1 MNVTIGSGLSNGVQP
16 PTDSQ
21 IKDAIKDFKI
31 NSPGLVIPILQAV
44 QEKLGYIPPDSLP
57 IISKHTNVSRNKIYG
72 ILTFYAQFSLI
83 PKGKYMLKPCRGTAC
98 HVKGAKN
105 VINHIKNILNI
116 EDGQTT
122 PNYKFSLETVACLGT
137 CFLAPAMMVN
147 QNYYG
152 NLDEKKVEEAL
163 KDCE

>member
-1 MNVTIGSGLSNGVQP
+1 MTQDTPEKPTSSEIKETINDLPRNN
-16 PTDSQ
+16 
-21 IKDAIKDFKI
+21 A
-31 NSPGLVIPILQAV
+31 GLVIPILQAI
-44 QEKLGYIPPDSLP
+44 QEKFGYIPPESLG
-57 IISKHTNVSRNKIYG
+57 IISKHANVARNKIYG

-83 PKGKYMLKPCRGTAC
+83 PKGKYLLKPCRGTAC

>member
-1 MNVTIGSGLSNGVQP
+1 MNNQSLI
-16 PTDSQ
+16 
-21 IKDAIKDFKI
+21 
-31 NSPGLVIPILQAV
+31 IPILQAV
-44 QEKLGYIPPDSLP
+44 QEKFGYIPPESLP
-57 IISKHTNVSRNKIYG
+57 IISKHSNISCSKIYG

-83 PKGKYMLKPCRGTAC
+83 PKGKYMVKPCRGTAC

-137 CFLAPAMMVN
+137 CFLAPAMMIN

-163 KDCE
+163 KDYK

>member
-1 MNVTIGSGLSNGVQP
+1 MQSSAAPSAETHSR

-21 IKDAIKDFKI
+21 IKETIKDLPR
-31 NSPGLVIPILQAV
+31 NNASVVIPILQAV
-44 QEKLGYIPPDSLP
+44 QEKFGYIPPESLG

-83 PKGKYMLKPCRGTAC
+83 PKGRYLLKPCRGTAC
-98 HVKGAKN
+98 HVKGAKD

>member
-1 MNVTIGSGLSNGVQP
+1 MEKI
-16 PTDSQ
+16 DIAQ
-21 IKDAIKDFKI
+21 IKEILAGFGK
-31 NSPGLVIPILQAV
+31 NQANLVIPILQAV
-44 QEKLGYIPPDSLP
+44 QEKFGYIPPESLS
-57 IISKHTNVSRNKIYG
+57 IISKHTGIARNKIYG
-72 ILTFYAQFSLI
+72 VLTFYAQFSII
-83 PKGKYMLKPCRGTAC
+83 PKGKYLLKPCRGTAC

-137 CFLAPAMMVN
+137 CFLAPAMMIN

>member
-1 MNVTIGSGLSNGVQP
+1 MQPSVALSAETPNR

-21 IKDAIKDFKI
+21 IKETIKDLAR
-31 NSPGLVIPILQAV
+31 NNASLVIPILQAI
-44 QEKLGYIPPDSLP
+44 QEKFGYIPPESLG

-83 PKGKYMLKPCRGTAC
+83 PKGKYLLKPCRGTAC

>member
-1 MNVTIGSGLSNGVQP
+1 MQP
-16 PTDSQ
+16 SAAPSAEAHNRPTDSQ
-21 IKDAIKDFKI
+21 VKDAIKNFKT
-31 NSPGLVIPILQAV
+31 NNPSLVIPILQAV
-44 QEKLGYIPPDSLP
+44 QEKFGYIPPDSLP
-57 IISKHTNVSRNKIYG
+57 IISHHANVSRNKIYG

-83 PKGKYMLKPCRGTAC
+83 PKGKYLLKPCRGTAC
-98 HVKGAKN
+98 HVKGSKN
-105 VINHIKNILNI
+105 VINHLKNILNI

-137 CFLAPAMMVN
+137 CFLAPAMMIN

-152 NLDEKKVEEAL
+152 NLDEKKAEEAL